1 MSLLENVTKYFSAQE
16 TSVLKTSAQRA
27 TKFLQLWLCKAT
39 VVHAS
44 KKHDPAARI
53 HFCCQFLQSVHDGE
67 VDTPCFKWPGIHY
80 MER

>member
-1 MSLLENVTKYFSAQE
+1 
-16 TSVLKTSAQRA
+16 LKTSAQRA

-53 HFCCQFLQSVHDGE
+53 HFCCRFLQSVHDGE
-67 VDTPCFKWPGIHY
+67 VDPPSFKWPGVRY